1 MANLILRL
9 FVLDLG
15 EIITLEP
22 VTVDFLH
29 QLGSWILLPMS
40 VTFSNSSDG
49 STFEQPDKVELAE
62 DKDSKVKFV
71 SVSNNNQ
78 SKHQA
83 RYIKVEVEGTKI
95 CPPWHY
101 GVGRNCWFFMDEVV
115 VK

>member
-40 VTFSNSSDG
+40 VTFSYSSDG
-49 STFEQPDKVELAE
+49 TTFEQPDKVELAE